1 MFQQVTII
9 GNLGRD
15 PEMRYL
21 PSGQAVTDFS
31 VAVNRRWTNRDGQQG
46 EETVWFRVS
55 AFGRLGEIAA
65 QYLKKGRQVFVQG
78 RIKEPRIW
86 TDRDGNPRA
95 SLEITATDIQFLG
108 SRDDAG
114 ESGGYSGGSSSAP
127 SFPQEEEDLP
137 F

>member
-1 MFQQVTII
+1 MFQQVSII

-31 VAVNRRWTNRDGQQG
+31 VAVNRRWTNRDGQPG

-55 AFGRLGEIAA
+55 AFGRQGEVAA

-95 SLEITATDIQFLG
+95 SLELVATDIQFLG
-108 SRDDAG
+108 GRDDAAS
-114 ESGGYSGGSSSAP
+114 SGDYSGGSSAP
-127 SFPQEEEDLP
+127 DFPQDEEDLP